1 MGRDEVEIEKFRKKL
16 EKDGF
21 FEDVILDQASVV
33 LNETDGGISGWMYY
47 LKKYKKI
54 EVKKF
59 KDLFCQLKEVIFPI
73 IITKMY
79 GRTKYVRFE
88 FKDRVGKK
96 YYFICDSFAYNFENM
111 SKYIIGRINSSIEPL
126 TNREFYYQIL
136 TDCNEFD
143 NSQALTKE
151 NIELY
156 KTLVSRLNI
165 DGTHTDLKLEFNYN
179 CYEEKTTKVI
189 MNLGNKKIIMEY
201 PSKEAEFD
209 KKVEDILF
217 NIDEGSNKNKWIYY
231 NVKPLLKEM
240 LEIIDKEDVSI
251 YIGAEL
257 DNDVYAEVTVTHN
270 VVQRY
275 TYTEVVRED
284 RMVRTTNIFSKKLDE
299 FLN

>member
-1 MGRDEVEIEKFRKKL
+1 M
-16 EKDGF
+16 
-21 FEDVILDQASVV
+21 
-33 LNETDGGISGWMYY
+33 
-47 LKKYKKI
+47 
-54 EVKKF
+54 
-59 KDLFCQLKEVIFPI
+59 
-73 IITKMY
+73 
-79 GRTKYVRFE
+79 
-88 FKDRVGKK
+88 
-96 YYFICDSFAYNFENM
+96 
-111 SKYIIGRINSSIEPL
+111 
-126 TNREFYYQIL
+126 TNRKFYYQIL

-189 MNLGNKKIIMEY
+189 MNVGNKKIIMEY

-217 NIDEGSNKNKWIYY
+217 NIDEGSNKSKWIYY

-275 TYTEVVRED
+275 TYTEVIRED
-284 RMVRTTNIFSKKLDE
+284 RMVRTTNIFSKKLDK

>member
-1 MGRDEVEIEKFRKKL
+1 MRRDEVEIEKFRKKL
-16 EKDGF
+16 ENDGF
-21 FEDVILDQASVV
+21 FENVILGQASVV
-33 LNETDGGISGWMYY
+33 LNETDGGISGLMYY

-143 NSQALTKE
+143 IVKHLQ
-151 NIELY
+151 
-156 KTLVSRLNI
+156 
-165 DGTHTDLKLEFNYN
+165 
-179 CYEEKTTKVI
+179 
-189 MNLGNKKIIMEY
+189 KKILNFI
-201 PSKEAEFD
+201 
-209 KKVEDILF
+209 
-217 NIDEGSNKNKWIYY
+217 
-231 NVKPLLKEM
+231 
-240 LEIIDKEDVSI
+240 
-251 YIGAEL
+251 
-257 DNDVYAEVTVTHN
+257 
-270 VVQRY
+270 
-275 TYTEVVRED
+275 
-284 RMVRTTNIFSKKLDE
+284 KL
-299 FLN
+299 